1 MIVAF
6 VCLLRELRVLCL
18 KSPGVA
24 FLMLLQFRPTGVTPC
39 GHTVVRVVHAKM
51 VKVVIVVTVVRVRS
65 SEIVVV
71 TDDDDLQG

>member
-39 GHTVVRVVHAKM
+39 GHGGKGCSRQ
-51 VKVVIVVTVVRVRS
+51 
-65 SEIVVV
+65 
-71 TDDDDLQG
+71 DG